1 MTYGIGPV
9 ELLVYHANNR
19 LRKPNRH
26 INQTQARA
34 VLEETAKLLEKSMD
48 MKNDPG
54 IDAYSIISCIRFL
67 ARTPSDYFEL
77 HTQE

>member
-1 MTYGIGPV
+1 MAGGIGPV
-9 ELLVYHANNR
+9 ELLVYHSKNR

-34 VLEETAKLLEKSMD
+34 VLEELAKLLDKSMD
-48 MKNDPG
+48 AKADPD
-54 IDAYSIISCIRFL
+54 IDAYSIINCIRFL

-77 HTQE
+77 QP

>member
-9 ELLVYHANNR
+9 ELLVYDANNR

-26 INQTQARA
+26 IHQTQAHA

-48 MKNDPG
+48 AKNDSG
-54 IDAYSIISCIRFL
+54 IDAYSIINCIRFL
-67 ARTPSDYFEL
+67 ARTPSDYFER

>member
-9 ELLVYHANNR
+9 ELLVYHSNNR
-19 LRKPNRH
+19 LRKPVRH

-34 VLEETAKLLEKSMD
+34 VLEELAKLLDRSMAD
-48 MKNDPG
+48 EIDAQV
-54 IDAYSIISCIRFL
+54 DAYSIINTIRFL

-77 HTQE
+77 QP